1 MPLFEV
7 AILEK
12 PTVKE
17 IEELGKGERLVFGP
31 IAVVAKDVQSA
42 AVSAVNRAGKID
54 VEESR
59 MEVLIRP
66 FK

>member
-1 MPLFEV
+1 MPLYEV
-7 AILEK
+7 AILEV

-17 IEELGKGERLVFGP
+17 IEELGKSERLVFGP
-31 IAVVAKDVQSA
+31 QAVVAKDQQSA
-42 AVSAVNRAGKID
+42 AVAAVMAAGTIT

-59 MEVLIRP
+59 MQVLIRP

>member
-1 MPLFEV
+1 MPLYEV
-7 AILEK
+7 AILEV

-17 IEELGKGERLVFGP
+17 IEELGKSERLVFGP
-31 IAVVAKDVQSA
+31 QAVVAKDQQSA
-42 AVSAVNRAGKID
+42 AVAAVMAAGKLE

-59 MEVLIRP
+59 MQVLIRP